1 MDHFGE
7 VIALEVMSLCEVH
20 FRCKLN
26 LFSLCL
32 QSFVDL
38 PPSLLQE
45 LFCIASRHGVAIKNQ
60 NQ

>member
-7 VIALEVMSLCEVH
+7 VIALEVMSLFEVSL
-20 FRCKLN
+20 RWKLH